1 MEQLTKA
8 EEQVMQVLWEI
19 KRGFVKE
26 ILAKFPDPKPA
37 YNTVSTII
45 RILETKK
52 VVSHEA
58 KGRSH
63 EYFPLVSK
71 EDYRS
76 SSLKKLM
83 NGYFSGSLKQLV
95 SCWVQDEQL
104 SASEL
109 DELLKLTKE
118 NKQS

>member
-8 EEQVMQVLWEI
+8 EEQVMQVLWKM

-26 ILAKFPDPKPA
+26 ILSEFPEPKPA

-52 VVSHEA
+52 VVAHEA

-63 EYFPLVSK
+63 EYFPLVTK
-71 EDYRS
+71 EEYRS
-76 SSLKKLM
+76 KSLKKLM

-95 SCWVQDEQL
+95 SCWVQDGNL
-104 SASEL
+104 DAAEL

-118 NKQS
+118 NKKS